1 MSDRS
6 HEQQPASMGPGR
18 GRGPVMMGPGPRM
31 FVGGQKAKDFK
42 GTMRELLKRLGSHKI
57 AIAFALAAT
66 IASTVFSIIGPSMVG
81 KATTTIFNGL
91 TAKVTRSG
99 GIDFSALADILI
111 MLTVLY
117 AISSL
122 LTFVQGYVMS
132 SVVQRM
138 AYTLRKDISEK
149 LDRLPMRSF
158 DATTHGEILSRVTND
173 IDSLSQNLGQGLSQS
188 LASLATLLG
197 VFIMMLRISWLMTLV
212 ALLLLPLSLLA
223 VSTLIKRTQKLF
235 VAQQAALGESNG
247 LIEETYG
254 GHDVVKAFNAEAQ
267 LRSRFGEIN
276 GKLYDSAWKSQF
288 FSGLMHPIMMGAG
301 DIGYVAV
308 ALLGGWM
315 AIRKAITVGD
325 IQAFIQ
331 YMRTFSQQIGQ
342 TAQVTGL
349 FQSMAAA
356 AERVFEF
363 LNAEQESDDA
373 SALEPAAMHGAVC
386 FDHVAFS
393 YIKDKPVIKDF
404 SMCVRPGQRVAIVGP
419 TGAGKTT
426 IVKLLMRFYDVDAG
440 SITIDGQ
447 DIKSLKRPAL
457 RRQMGMVLQDAWLF
471 NGTIKD
477 NIQYGRLDATD
488 EQVYQ
493 AAQAARVDHFIHSL
507 PGAYDLM
514 VNEES
519 SNLSQGQKQ
528 LITIARAFLSDPKI
542 LILDEATSSVDT
554 RTEILVKEAMARLMH
569 GRTSFIIAHRLST
582 IRDADT
588 ILVMRDGDVVEQG
601 NHHDLLAA
609 GGFYADL
616 YNAQFETSIASQG

>member
-1 MSDRS
+1 
-6 HEQQPASMGPGR
+6 
-18 GRGPVMMGPGPRM
+18 
-31 FVGGQKAKDFK
+31 
-42 GTMRELLKRLGSHKI
+42 
-57 AIAFALAAT
+57 
-66 IASTVFSIIGPSMVG
+66 
-81 KATTTIFNGL
+81 
-91 TAKVTRSG
+91 
-99 GIDFSALADILI
+99 
-111 MLTVLY
+111 
-117 AISSL
+117 
-122 LTFVQGYVMS
+122 
-132 SVVQRM
+132 
-138 AYTLRKDISEK
+138 
-149 LDRLPMRSF
+149 
-158 DATTHGEILSRVTND
+158 
-173 IDSLSQNLGQGLSQS
+173 
-188 LASLATLLG
+188 
-197 VFIMMLRISWLMTLV
+197 MTLV

-315 AIRKAITVGD
+315 AIRNAITVGD

-447 DIKSLKRPAL
+447 DIRSLKRPAL